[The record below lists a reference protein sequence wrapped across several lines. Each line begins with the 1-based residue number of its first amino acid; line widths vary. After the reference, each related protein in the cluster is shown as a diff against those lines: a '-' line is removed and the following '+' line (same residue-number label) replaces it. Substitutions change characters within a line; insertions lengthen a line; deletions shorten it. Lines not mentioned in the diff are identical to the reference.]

1 MGGQIF
7 VFFHVFV
14 GSVDQKLA
22 FSAASVIDRGR
33 AGGRW
38 QYFGLLFFN
47 NCDFFLCSKQ
57 VFLLNSA
64 LFRRDQFQYDHYVIN
79 TIEWEKMK
87 NEMKKI
93 VKLIWCKDWRSGRQF
108 RGVKGTVKIFLPF
121 FFVWRLLYKDWS
133 DQINT
138 FFEYFFLIH
147 FTIALKKSLRY
158 RKCSPIIPPIKYLE
172 HFIKH
177 SNICQV

>member
-1 MGGQIF
+1 MWGVKF
-7 VFFHVFV
+7 LYFFHVFV

-108 RGVKGTVKIFLPF
+108 RGGQRHCKDF
-121 FFVWRLLYKDWS
+121 FAV
-133 DQINT
+133 
-138 FFEYFFLIH
+138 FFCMEA
-147 FTIALKKSLRY
+147 AL
-158 RKCSPIIPPIKYLE
+158 
-172 HFIKH
+172 
-177 SNICQV
+177 